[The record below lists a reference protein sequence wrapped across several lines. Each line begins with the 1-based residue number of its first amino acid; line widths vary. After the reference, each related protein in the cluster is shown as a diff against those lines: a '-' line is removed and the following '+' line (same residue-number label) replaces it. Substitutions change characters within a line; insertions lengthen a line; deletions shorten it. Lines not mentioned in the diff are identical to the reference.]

1 MDDDDELNGADGEIQ
16 TQIGQQLR
24 TMYNDILSEPIPDSI
39 MKLLMK
45 LDDVQLDK
53 PGGGGGN
60 DASESR

>member
-53 PGGGGGN
+53 PGGGN
-60 DASESR
+60 DASGSR